1 MFLWPNVVLFT
12 PILCNLCK
20 EKKMVEIEKVESRK
34 SDTIKVMKFYHV
46 SELLVLSY
54 LNHLLIWIF
63 LHKTHTVPHFL
74 TVFITKFILQ
84 VFETILLAC
93 CISCHVFRQNY
104 FLELVRRDSGKSS
117 DKNSLKLHY

>member
-46 SELLVLSY
+46 SVTSPQLL
-54 LNHLLIWIF
+54 
-63 LHKTHTVPHFL
+63 
-74 TVFITKFILQ
+74 
-84 VFETILLAC
+84 
-93 CISCHVFRQNY
+93 
-104 FLELVRRDSGKSS
+104 KSS
-117 DKNSLKLHY
+117 SHMDIFA